1 MIAFAVFN
9 IMIKKVFKNILTKI
23 LLDIYM
29 IFDCSHYLSR
39 TAKDVRKAEK
49 RGKVKVPETAMKSLS
64 KMTAENALLKIVES
78 RYFFSSTEIS
88 VFGRIKKK

>member
-9 IMIKKVFKNILTKI
+9 ITIKKVFKNLLTSILP
-23 LLDIYM
+23 DIY
-29 IFDCSHYLSR
+29 IFFDCSHYLSR

-49 RGKVKVPETAMKSLS
+49 RGKVKSPETAMKSLS
-64 KMTAENALLKIVES
+64 KMTAENAFLKIVES

>member
-9 IMIKKVFKNILTKI
+9 ITIKKVFKNLLTSI
-23 LLDIYM
+23 LLDIY
-29 IFDCSHYLSR
+29 IFFDCSHYLSR

-49 RGKVKVPETAMKSLS
+49 RGKVKSPETAMKSLS
-64 KMTAENALLKIVES
+64 KMTAENAFLKIVES